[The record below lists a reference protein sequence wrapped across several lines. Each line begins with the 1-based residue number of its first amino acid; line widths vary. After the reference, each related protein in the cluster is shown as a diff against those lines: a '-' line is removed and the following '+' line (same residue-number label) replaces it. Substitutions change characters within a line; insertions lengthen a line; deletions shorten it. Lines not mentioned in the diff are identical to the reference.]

1 VARAA
6 RPRRELIGGRP
17 RLVAMPPERHPEPP
31 RLPRSLPG
39 LEFRGSIEDG
49 ESFREGAIVAA
60 TCVDAHVAA
69 VEFTEVM
76 LRDPDFTGSVLTDAA
91 FRDTVLEN
99 AKLAN
104 TTLRGGSLTRVLV
117 DGGRLTGIQV
127 AETEIEDCVWRGCGA
142 DMASFRHAKLG
153 RTTFEDCSL
162 READFMGLRGDWV
175 RFHDCDLRGAG
186 FAHAQFTSSEFRRC
200 RMDDVEGVEG
210 LRGTAMELEQMLTLA
225 PALARALGVSLIDE

>member
-1 VARAA
+1 
-6 RPRRELIGGRP
+6 
-17 RLVAMPPERHPEPP
+17 MPTERHPEPP
-31 RLPRSLPG
+31 RLPGSLSG
-39 LEFRGSIEDG
+39 LPFRGSIEDG
-49 ESFREGAIVAA
+49 EAFREGEIVAA
-60 TCVDAHVAA
+60 TCIDAHVAA
-69 VEFTEVM
+69 VDFTEVM

-91 FRDTVLEN
+91 FRDTVLDN

-104 TTLRGGSLTRVLV
+104 ATLRGGSLTRVLV
-117 DGGRLTGIQV
+117 DGGRLTGLQV

-186 FAHAQFTSSEFRRC
+186 FAHAQFTNSEFRRC
-200 RMDDVEGVEG
+200 RMDDVEGIEG

-225 PALARALGVSLIDE
+225 PALARALGVSLVGEDL

>member
-1 VARAA
+1 MLA
-6 RPRRELIGGRP
+6 
-17 RLVAMPPERHPEPP
+17 ERHPEPP
-31 RLPRSLPG
+31 RLPSSLSG
-39 LEFRGSIEDG
+39 LPFRGSIEDG
-49 ESFREGAIVAA
+49 EAFREGEIVAA

-69 VEFTEVM
+69 VDFTEVM
-76 LRDPDFTGSVLTDAA
+76 LRDPDLTGSVLTDAA

-104 TTLRGGSLTRVLV
+104 ATLRGGSLIRVLV
-117 DGGRLTGIQV
+117 NGGRLTGLQV

-186 FAHAQFTSSEFRRC
+186 FAHAQFTNSEFRRC
-200 RMDDVEGVEG
+200 RMDDVEGIEG